1 MCYKCKYFIN
11 YRIFSRC
18 PIEDGVIQTKWGTI
32 SPGTLIAALASSL
45 EAQRVAVQDIL
56 SANIFREEVSQSLL
70 DSAVEDWYTK
80 TRASEIDDMNDVNS
94 ETNNDISNIW
104 AATLAGS

>member
-1 MCYKCKYFIN
+1 M
-11 YRIFSRC
+11 
-18 PIEDGVIQTKWGTI
+18 
-32 SPGTLIAALASSL
+32 
-45 EAQRVAVQDIL
+45 AVQDIL

-80 TRASEIDDMNDVNS
+80 TRASEIDDMNYVNS

-104 AATLAGS
+104 TATLAGS